1 MSTKPWWEQT
11 WRVEGCGNPEHGPDW
26 KCHRVMDEQDQ
37 RVIGNVD
44 LATATR
50 HAAAPDM
57 ARALLA
63 VRRQDTV
70 DACWCEVARDIFNYG
85 HGDRCVE
92 ARAVLTKAGIPL
104 P

>member
-11 WRVEGCGNPEHGPDW
+11 WSVEGCGNPKHGPDW
-26 KCHRVMDEQDQ
+26 GCHRVVDDQGQ

-57 ARALLA
+57 ARALMAELE
-63 VRRQDTV
+63 D
-70 DACWCEVARDIFNYG
+70 G
-85 HGDRCVE
+85 HTSDCIGTPVPCNSPRCQ
-92 ARAVLTKAGIPL
+92 AIRAALTKAGIPL